1 MRRSIFS
8 ILFLIALQIKSFS
21 QEKILFK
28 ENFKNNRNKWELKND
43 TNFLVNIKDGALH
56 LEKLEKNFTH
66 RGCQW
71 YSKFIPGLNTLNNFS
86 FTYHIKFISGGDI
99 IDMIDFQWGD
109 KGKMV
114 NGRLNSNLYQLE
126 FFPRGEVRLNYFN
139 SNWNYFVRK
148 DIKTLLGSEF
158 KSDRSNK
165 YEIIQ
170 KDGFIIFSI
179 NNKEVLKQL
188 CKPIEGSSIGFQQCL
203 KSAWEIDDIEIQQ
216 QTDNKFIASDTLN
229 LITTADR
236 NQIVFPD
243 DKELKVYPNPFN
255 NILNVNLFM
264 EEEETVVVNLIDITG
279 VVLQEHRRKLPK
291 GIQHIMIY
299 ADVLPGSYILRLQ
312 IGKKV
317 LSTTVIK
324 Q

>member
-1 MRRSIFS
+1 MIRSVFIS
-8 ILFLIALQIKSFS
+8 LLLSVLQITSFG
-21 QEKILFK
+21 QDKVLLKEDFK
-28 ENFKNNRNKWELKND
+28 DNRKMWQLKND
-43 TNFLVNIKDGALH
+43 TNFLVNIKDGVLH

-71 YSKFIPGLNTLNNFS
+71 YSKVIPGLNTLNNFS
-86 FTYHIKFISGGDI
+86 LTYYIRFISGGDI

-148 DIKTLLGSEF
+148 DIKTLLGAEF
-158 KSDRSNK
+158 NSKKLNK

-179 NNKEVLKQL
+179 NNREVLKQL
-188 CKPIEGSSIGFQQCL
+188 TKPIEGSSIGFQQCL
-203 KSAWEIDDIEIQQ
+203 KSAWEIDKIEVRQQ
-216 QTDNKFIASDTLN
+216 VAKKTITPDSLY
-229 LITTADR
+229 LITATDK
-236 NQIVFPD
+236 NQIIYPA

-255 NILNVNLFM
+255 NLLHVNIFLD
-264 EEEETVVVNLIDITG
+264 EEETVVLNLIDITG
-279 VVLQEHRRKLPK
+279 AVLQEHRKKLQK
-291 GIQHIMIY
+291 GIQNIMMY
-299 ADVLPGSYILRLQ
+299 ADVVPGSYILRLQ